1 MYDVS
6 LLMKANSRIQK
17 RRPVLQ
23 NSRFIFESNEEFF
36 DEYTLSEFMA
46 FCNRIVHGGYPKG
59 IPVIVRFTK
68 EIEFKEKLM
77 FILFE
82 CVCKYLI
89 SESHPVSLNMRV
101 HPKINTHGFESSPLK
116 LLESSTYGN
125 IARFEEKFSKDLFG
139 RHYRGVFPHDA
150 RGDDLSI
157 IMGDTASFQRIGN
170 IRDEDRDMVAEV
182 MAELLGNAQEHSL
195 SDCLYDFDITPA
207 YHKKGSDKIFVG
219 MNIVILNLSQK
230 LLGTGLKKKLEGADG
245 ELPVRYKQ
253 VTEAFEC
260 HKVFFNNLYREEDF
274 FNIAAFQHK
283 ISGRVDNNYTGGTG
297 LTKLIHTL
305 EEKSDAYNCFVQSG
319 FRQVRFEH
327 RYMNYNDDWIG
338 FNDSNDFLS
347 RPPDIG
353 LFRDSRIYLPGTAYN
368 LTFVIEIEGPLM

>member
-17 RRPVLQ
+17 RRPILQ
-23 NSRFIFESNEEFF
+23 DGHFIFVSDEPFF
-36 DEYTLSEFMA
+36 DEYALAEFMA

-59 IPVIVRFTK
+59 IPVIVQFTK
-68 EIEFKEKLM
+68 EIKFEEKLM
-77 FILFE
+77 FILLE

-89 SESHPVSLNMRV
+89 SEGHPVSLNMKI
-101 HPKINTHGFESSPLK
+101 HPEINTHGFESSPLK

-125 IARFEEKFSKDLFG
+125 TDRFKEKFSKDLFR

-150 RGDDLSI
+150 KGDDLSI

-182 MAELLGNAQEHSL
+182 MAELLGNAQEHSM

-207 YHKKGSDKIFVG
+207 YRKKGSDKIFVG
-219 MNIVILNLSQK
+219 MNIVILNLSHK
-230 LLGTGLKKKLEGADG
+230 LLGTGLKQKLEGLSEG
-245 ELPVRYKQ
+245 LPARYKQ
-253 VTEAFEC
+253 VMEALER
-260 HKVFFNNLYREEDF
+260 HKIFFNSLYREEDF

-283 ISGRVDNNYTGGTG
+283 ISGRVDNNCTGGTG

-305 EEKSDAYNCFVQSG
+305 EEKSDAYDCFVQSG
-319 FRQVRFEH
+319 SRQFRFEH
-327 RYMNYNDDWIG
+327 RYMNYNEDWIG
-338 FNDSNDFLS
+338 FNDSNDFLT
-347 RPPDIG
+347 RPPNIG

-368 LTFVIEIEGPLM
+368 LTFIMETEGPLM